1 MGARG
6 GTAARGGT
14 ENDGERRG
22 SGGMRGL
29 RAGRDE
35 QARGYARPRLPCC
48 VMDERRL
55 GPVVGLGT
63 WKTFDSDVELAREV
77 VEAALGS
84 GTRLFDSSPMYGG
97 AERSLGTALDGRRAD
112 ATIATKIWARG
123 TDEARDQ

>member
-1 MGARG
+1 M
-6 GTAARGGT
+6 
-14 ENDGERRG
+14 EER
-22 SGGMRGL
+22 
-29 RAGRDE
+29 
-35 QARGYARPRLPCC
+35 Q
-48 VMDERRL
+48 L

-123 TDEARDQ
+123 TDEARDQFRRQLEWYGGRVDIEQVHNLVAWREHLTWLERER